1 VRIDDVLEQF
11 TIQVTNEEDTLL
23 DAIDSRTPISQFSER
38 EQFVIEN
45 LVRKSLVSKIVIGT
59 QTLVVRND
67 IQSNIS

>member
-1 VRIDDVLEQF
+1 MRIDDVLEQF

-45 LVRKSLVSKIVIGT
+45 LVRKSLVSKI
-59 QTLVVRND
+59 
-67 IQSNIS
+67 QSKEGIMVAKNEL